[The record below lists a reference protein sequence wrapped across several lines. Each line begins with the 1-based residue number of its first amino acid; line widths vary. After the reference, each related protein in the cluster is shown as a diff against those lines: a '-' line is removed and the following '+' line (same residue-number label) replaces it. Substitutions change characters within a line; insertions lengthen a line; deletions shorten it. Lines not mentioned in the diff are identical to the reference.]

1 MTTQPSSLYSHL
13 AEIVEIAL
21 PSQRDLASQTRYNLE
36 LEALLDSLLDSP
48 AMLSPLRKPTG
59 INLVLYETL
68 FGSLISQEI
77 NRQDRESQ
85 TVVQLLRNRG
95 EAKTRMANREVEY
108 SNIMSK
114 SATQKTIK
122 AKKHVS
128 DAFWWSSRPSSSGPR
143 ELLSTA
149 TLGLARSTGSLEFK
163 TPKESTL
170 TINLAGCRA
179 SPLNGANR
187 SYVFEIVTP
196 ESLRYVLQAKSRLEM
211 DSWIDVISK
220 SSEMAMLRRKTFVEP
235 TITEVAEP
243 LPMLRE
249 SRRWLCLEDM
259 C

>member
-1 MTTQPSSLYSHL
+1 MQWCHLETMTQSTSLYSHL

-21 PSQRDLASQTRYNLE
+21 PPQRDLTSLIRYNSE
-36 LEALLDSLLDSP
+36 LEALLDSLIDGP

-59 INLVLYETL
+59 LNLVLYETL
-68 FGSLISQEI
+68 FGSLISQEV

-128 DAFWWSSRPSSSGPR
+128 DAFWWSSRPSSIGPR

-149 TLGLARSTGSLEFK
+149 ALGLARSTGSLEFK

-179 SPLNGANR
+179 SPLDGANR
-187 SYVFEIVTP
+187 SYVFEISTP
-196 ESLRYVLQAKSRLEM
+196 EGLRYVLQAKSRLEM
-211 DSWIDVISK
+211 ESWIDIVAK

-249 SRRWLCLEDM
+249 SRC
-259 C
+259 